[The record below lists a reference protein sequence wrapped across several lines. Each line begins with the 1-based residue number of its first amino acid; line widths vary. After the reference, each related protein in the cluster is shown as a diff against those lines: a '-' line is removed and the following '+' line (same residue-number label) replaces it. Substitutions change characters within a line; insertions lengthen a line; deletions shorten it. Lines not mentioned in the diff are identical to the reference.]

1 MNLTFMCLLALN
13 FSNHFLGTVYMML
26 GLCLLQDIYGDSWD
40 ANAWVP
46 LYNTQSHCEGS
57 NTLMYNVL

>member
-1 MNLTFMCLLALN
+1 
-13 FSNHFLGTVYMML
+13 MML
-26 GLCLLQDIYGDSWD
+26 DLCLLQDIYGDSWD